1 MNLYEAK
8 QILKNAGYI
17 IEGSMS
23 LKDKMANAQNY
34 NNDINAKLAKIK
46 EVLTSF
52 KYKVTEIEEIAEP
65 HLKPKY
71 RIYYH
76 NRKNDFFIDCYL
88 VNEFS
93 FTVRYAYGDLYFET
107 DGETFEEAIENLIR
121 NYKDE

>member
-1 MNLYEAK
+1 MNLREAK
-8 QILKNAGYI
+8 YILKNAGYI
-17 IEGSMS
+17 VERSMS
-23 LKDKMANAQNY
+23 LKDKMVNAQNY
-34 NNDINAKLAKIK
+34 NNINAKLDKIK
-46 EVLTSF
+46 EVLASF

-76 NRKNDFFIDCYL
+76 NRKDDFFIDCYL
-88 VNEFS
+88 EDENS
-93 FTVRYAYGDLYFET
+93 FTVRYAYGGFCFGT

>member
-1 MNLYEAK
+1 MNLNEAK
-8 QILKNAGYI
+8 KILKNAGYI

-34 NNDINAKLAKIK
+34 NNINAKLDKIK

-52 KYKVTEIEEIAEP
+52 KYKVTDIEQIAEP

-76 NRKNDFFIDCYL
+76 NRKDDFFIDCFL
-88 VNEFS
+88 VNENS
-93 FTVRYAYGDLYFET
+93 FTVRYDYGGFCFGT

>member
-1 MNLYEAK
+1 MNLNEAK
-8 QILKNAGYI
+8 KILKNAGYI
-17 IEGSMS
+17 IERSMS
-23 LKDKMANAQNY
+23 LKDKMVNAQNY
-34 NNDINAKLAKIK
+34 NNINAKLDKIK

-76 NRKNDFFIDCYL
+76 NRKDDFFIDCFL
-88 VNEFS
+88 VNENS
-93 FTVRYAYGDLYFET
+93 FTVRYAYGGLYFAT

>member
-1 MNLYEAK
+1 MNLNEAK
-8 QILKNAGYI
+8 KILKNAGYI
-17 IEGSMS
+17 VERSMS
-23 LKDKMANAQNY
+23 LKDKMVNAQNY
-34 NNDINAKLAKIK
+34 NNINAKLDKIK
-46 EVLTSF
+46 EVLASF

-76 NRKNDFFIDCYL
+76 NRKDDFFIDCYL
-88 VNEFS
+88 EDENS
-93 FTVRYAYGDLYFET
+93 FTVRYDYGGLYFAT

>member
-1 MNLYEAK
+1 MNLNEAK
-8 QILKNAGYI
+8 KILKNAGYI
-17 IEGSMS
+17 VERSMS
-23 LKDKMANAQNY
+23 LKDKMVNAQNY
-34 NNDINAKLAKIK
+34 NNINAKLDKIK
-46 EVLTSF
+46 EVLASF

-76 NRKNDFFIDCYL
+76 NRKDDFFIDCFL
-88 VNEFS
+88 VNENS
-93 FTVRYAYGDLYFET
+93 FTVRYDYGGLYFAT

>member
-1 MNLYEAK
+1 MNLNEAK
-8 QILKNAGYI
+8 KILKNAGYI

-34 NNDINAKLAKIK
+34 NNINAKLDKIK

-76 NRKNDFFIDCYL
+76 NRKDDFFIDCYL
-88 VNEFS
+88 EDENS
-93 FTVRYAYGDLYFET
+93 FTVRYDYGGLYFAT